1 MEQGW
6 KLQYQNTMPNEIL
19 VVDDNLDI
27 RVLISSILKDKGFS
41 VREAANFDQA
51 LMEINKKAPDVA
63 VIDVKLDKSDND
75 GIELLTHIKKI
86 DEDIPVIMISGHANV
101 QMAVDSLKLGAFEF
115 MQKPFSSER
124 LLNFV
129 YRATENIDLK
139 KEKNILESKLFHSYE
154 IIGQSQAIE
163 KVKDLIKKL
172 SRSESRVFISGPA
185 GSGKELVARQI
196 HKSSLRSK
204 KPFVIVNGALLDSEK
219 YELELFGSEDSEGI
233 VNYGFFEKA
242 KNGTLMIDE
251 VSEIPLETQAKI
263 LRVLIDQK
271 FRRVK
276 GSQEIN
282 VNVRIISISSKI
294 IREEVDKGNFREDLY
309 HRLNVV
315 PIFLPA
321 LKDRTEDIP
330 LLLDYFSK
338 KISELN
344 GINEIKLDTNFD
356 IFYKYDWPGN
366 VRELRNLVERISILS
381 VNEKKINVKDLVHDA
396 FTQRNIK
403 TNYDSFN
410 DVLSSPLKKAREK
423 FEKDYLTSQ
432 LKKHRGN
439 ISKTAEFVGMERSAL
454 HRKLKTLGIK
464 GIN

>member
-1 MEQGW
+1 M
-6 KLQYQNTMPNEIL
+6 TNEIL
-19 VVDDNLDI
+19 VVDDNSDI
-27 RVLISSILKDKGFS
+27 RLLISGILKDKGFS

-51 LMEINKKAPDVA
+51 LNEINRKVPDAA
-63 VIDVKLDKSDND
+63 VIDVKLDKGDND

-86 DEDIPVIMISGHANV
+86 DDDVPVIMISGHANV

-115 MQKPFSSER
+115 MQKPFSTER

-129 YRATENIDLK
+129 NRAIENIDLK
-139 KEKNILESKLFHSYE
+139 KEKRILESKLFHSYD
-154 IIGQSQAIE
+154 IVGQSQAIE
-163 KVKDLIKKL
+163 KVRNIIIKL
-172 SRSESRVFISGPA
+172 GNTESRVFISGPA

-196 HKSSLRSK
+196 HKKSKRSN
-204 KPFVIVNGALLDSEK
+204 KPFLVVNGALLDPEK
-219 YELELFGSEDSEGI
+219 YEFELFGSENPNGTI
-233 VNYGFFEKA
+233 NYGFFEKV
-242 KNGTLMIDE
+242 KDGTLLIDE

-271 FRRVK
+271 FRRVN
-276 GSQEIN
+276 GSKEIN
-282 VNVRIISISSKI
+282 VNVRIISTSIKN

-315 PIFLPA
+315 PIYVPA

-330 LLLDYFSK
+330 LLLNYFSK

-344 GINEIKLDTNFD
+344 GISETKLDTNYD
-356 IFYKYDWPGN
+356 LFYKYEWPGN

-381 VNEKKINVKDLVHDA
+381 VNEKKININNLVQDA
-396 FTQRNIK
+396 LSQKNK
-403 TNYDSFN
+403 EDKSDSYEN
-410 DVLSSPLKKAREK
+410 VLTYPLKEAREK

-432 LKKHRGN
+432 LKKHKGN

-464 GIN
+464 GVN

>member
-1 MEQGW
+1 M
-6 KLQYQNTMPNEIL
+6 MASEIL
-19 VVDDNLDI
+19 VIDDNSDI
-27 RVLISSILKDKGFS
+27 RILISGILKDKGFS

-51 LMEINKKAPDVA
+51 LMEINKKVPDVA
-63 VIDVKLDKSDND
+63 VIDVKLDKGDND
-75 GIELLTHIKKI
+75 GIKLLTQLKKI
-86 DEDIPVIMISGHANV
+86 DDDVPVIMISGHANV
-101 QMAVDSLKLGAFEF
+101 QMAIDSLKLGAFEF

-129 YRATENIDLK
+129 NRALENIDLK
-139 KEKNILESKLFHSYE
+139 KEKRTLESKLFHSYD
-154 IIGQSQAIE
+154 IVGQSRAIE
-163 KVKDLIKKL
+163 EVKGLIVKL
-172 SRSESRVFISGPA
+172 ASTESRVFISGPA

-196 HKSSLRSK
+196 HKKSQRSG
-204 KPFVIVNGALLDSEK
+204 KPFVVVNGALLDPEK
-219 YELELFGSEDSEGI
+219 YEHQLFGSENSDGTI
-233 VNYGFFEKA
+233 NYGFFEQA
-242 KNGTLMIDE
+242 KDGTLLIDE

-271 FRRVK
+271 FRRVGGFK
-276 GSQEIN
+276 EIN
-282 VNVRIISISSKI
+282 VNVRIISISSKNV
-294 IREEVDKGNFREDLY
+294 REEIDKGNFREDLY

-330 LLLDYFSK
+330 LLLNYFSK

-344 GINEIKLDTNFD
+344 GISETKLNADFD
-356 IFYKYDWPGN
+356 LFYKYDWPGN

-381 VNEKKINVKDLVHDA
+381 VNEKKINVNSLVQDA
-396 FTQRNIK
+396 LSQKNIK
-403 TNYDSFN
+403 VNSDSYDN
-410 DVLSSPLKKAREK
+410 VLSYPLKEAREK

-432 LKKHRGN
+432 LKKHKGN

-464 GIN
+464 GVN